1 MERIKIDQAFLDD
14 FKSDLIKLTK
24 TKFKGSFSNSAQ
36 IPALNAVVS
45 ALNLCKT
52 TGAEIYLDRAVAEGL
67 QKTDFARELN
77 DYFVFEKSDVNFF
90 TSKTTRFLVAVEG
103 ALVEALEN
111 TKGLHSSAESA
122 RARQKRLN
130 ATNAALT
137 ELRAQM
143 IISYSGLIEAG
154 DKAPYLVF
162 DGGSHQEADSFGA
175 AVTVENAPRVE
186 ANSKYAFKSYETSMT
201 ATDLVRLCAQK
212 TGVTTKGYS
221 TSKSVANKLAELI
234 EDQPEVMTQFTDCIS
249 EKANS
254 FVRTGT
260 YSATSPV
267 FSADNMDAKSRTN
280 YEAII
285 NKYDEN
291 HFYGLPSIDDYMHGY
306 KHYNNSPSKYANA
319 IQVGKQ
325 LYATD
330 LGDEAHFRDYVNSA
344 SFAAHLQEELAR
356 MTKKFDDLTIEEKM
370 QRVFR
375 TCCRKGIA
383 KEDRINACKEFGE
396 FLAEDG
402 SKEAKH
408 ARKDLAKMVSMV
420 ESEGTKKEGKHL
432 EDLREAYG
440 VKIPYTTK
448 EVFNKVK
455 ARTDLPAYFVPV
467 YAPIKSTNNT
477 FKRVVAGLL
486 AGSILFNATAPYF
499 AMIGKSGGKENPDEP
514 VNPDNPDNPDK
525 PKPPKPDNDK
535 KGEKDYTHPSGAEVT
550 ERVGEDTKEP
560 SNGGGKPFDV
570 PTNPAKDKTPKPDGN
585 VREDTGANPGA
596 NDTPNRGQ
604 DTETRAPETTTEPT
618 PTPTPNPAETGK
630 VPTPPETDNGGNA
643 GIVND
648 PNEGGVEIG
657 D

>member
-1 MERIKIDQAFLDD
+1 MERIKIDQSFLDD

-45 ALNLCKT
+45 ALSLCKA
-52 TGAEIYLDRAVAEGL
+52 TGAEIYLDKTVAEKL
-67 QKTDFARELN
+67 QNTDFSLELN
-77 DYFVFEKSDVNFF
+77 GYLSDQYRQRQSFF
-90 TSKTTRFLVAVEG
+90 TSETTRFLIAVEG

-111 TKGLHSSAESA
+111 TKGWHSSTESA

-137 ELRAQM
+137 DLRAQM
-143 IISYSGLIEAG
+143 IISYYGLIEAG
-154 DKAPYLVF
+154 NKAPYLVF
-162 DGGSHQEADSFGA
+162 DGGRHQEVDSFGA

-186 ANSKYAFKSYETSMT
+186 ADSTYAFKPYETSMT

-221 TSKSVANKLAELI
+221 TSRSVANKLAELI

-267 FSADNMDAKSRTN
+267 FSVDTLPDAKSRTN
-280 YEAII
+280 YKAII
-285 NKYDEN
+285 DKYDEK

-306 KHYNNSPSKYANA
+306 KHYCNSPSKCANA
-319 IQVGKQ
+319 IQVDKQ
-325 LYATD
+325 QYATD
-330 LGDEAHFRDYVNSA
+330 LVDESHFRDYVNSA

-375 TCCRKGIA
+375 TCCRKGIV
-383 KEDRINACKEFGE
+383 KEDRINACKEFDE

-432 EDLREAYG
+432 EELREVYG
-440 VKIPYTTK
+440 VKVPYTTK
-448 EVFNKVK
+448 YELNKVK
-455 ARTDLPAYFVPV
+455 ARTDIPAYFVPV
-467 YAPIKSTNNT
+467 YAPTKSTNST

-486 AGSILFNATAPYF
+486 AGAILFNATAPYF

-514 VNPDNPDNPDK
+514 VNPDNPDNPDN
-525 PKPPKPDNDK
+525 PKPPKPDDDK
-535 KGEKDYTHPSGAEVT
+535 KGEKNYTHPSGAEVT
-550 ERVGEDTKEP
+550 ERVGEDTKDP
-560 SNGGGKPFDV
+560 SNGGGKPFDF

-604 DTETRAPETTTEPT
+604 DTETRVPDTTTEPT
-618 PTPTPNPAETGK
+618 PTPNPTDPGK